1 MKRITLASRRDGC
14 CRGWC
19 VISWVVSALL
29 LLFGTGASSLDTIY
43 TAITPGKNFQHVIYP
58 IAQEKGYMRE
68 EGVDLKLLVIAGT
81 PSIQGLFADSI
92 QFTVAGT
99 SALIAAAKGAA
110 SIKVVLAA
118 NDQVHQWLLSK
129 PEITSPKSLK
139 GKRIATGGVAS
150 SATFMLKQ
158 ILTRHGLDPNRDVSY
173 IHQSGRTQLAA
184 LLSGSVDAI
193 ILGVQ
198 PRYIGVNAGMREL
211 IFFGNEVKN
220 SWGTLATSDRFIK
233 DQPKQVAGFIRA
245 TLKAL
250 RFIRQERDATIAA
263 NVKFSGVDRTLAIRM
278 YDDLIGTFTRNGI
291 VDEETQKNDLS
302 IIRQIADV
310 SEPIP
315 IARAYDFSFAYEADR
330 QLNQT
335 GWRP

>member
-1 MKRITLASRRDGC
+1 M
-14 CRGWC
+14 
-19 VISWVVSALL
+19 
-29 LLFGTGASSLDTIY
+29 
-43 TAITPGKNFQHVIYP
+43 AITPGKNFQHVIYP

-68 EGVDLKLLVIAGT
+68 EGIDLKMLVIAGT
-81 PSIQGLFADSI
+81 PSIQGLLAGSI

-99 SALIAAAKGAA
+99 STLIAAAKGAA
-110 SIKVVLAA
+110 PLKVVLAA
-118 NDQVHQWLLSK
+118 NDKVHQWLLSK
-129 PEITSPKSLK
+129 PEITSVRNLK

-158 ILTRHGLDPNRDVSY
+158 ILVRQGLDPNRDVNY
-173 IHQSGRTQLAA
+173 IHQSGGTQLGA

-211 IFFGNEVKN
+211 FFFGNEVKN

-233 DQPKQVAGFIRA
+233 EQPKQVAGCIRA
-245 TLKAL
+245 AVKAL

-263 NVKFSGVDRTLAIRM
+263 NVKFSGVDRTLAARM
-278 YDDLIGTFTRNGI
+278 YDDLIDTFTRNGT
-291 VDEETQKNDLS
+291 VDDETQKNDLS

-315 IARAYDFSFAYEADR
+315 MARAYDFSFAYDADR
-330 QLNQT
+330 QLNQA
-335 GWRP
+335 GWHP

>member
-1 MKRITLASRRDGC
+1 MKGLRHPSRRDQRRRRSCSAFG
-14 CRGWC
+14 
-19 VISWVVSALL
+19 IVSAVF
-29 LLFGTGASSLDTIY
+29 LFFATEAFSLDTIY
-43 TAITPGKNFQHVIYP
+43 MAITPGKNFQHVIYP

-68 EGVDLKLLVIAGT
+68 EDIDLKMLVIAGT
-81 PSIQGLFADSI
+81 PSIQGLLAGSI
-92 QFTVAGT
+92 RFTVAGT

-110 SIKVVLAA
+110 PLKVVLAA
-118 NDQVHQWLLSK
+118 NDKVHQWLLSK
-129 PEITSPKSLK
+129 PEITSVKNLK

-158 ILTRHGLDPNRDVSY
+158 ILSRQGLDPNRDVNY
-173 IHQSGRTQLAA
+173 IHQSGGTQLGA

-211 IFFGNEVKN
+211 FFFGNEVKN

-233 DQPKQVAGFIRA
+233 EQPKQVAGFIRA
-245 TLKAL
+245 ALKAL

-263 NVKFSGVDRTLAIRM
+263 NVKFSGVDRTLAARM
-278 YDDLIGTFTRNGI
+278 YDDLIGTFTRNGT
-291 VDEETQKNDLS
+291 VDEETQKNDLA

-315 IARAYDFSFAYEADR
+315 MARAYDFSFAHEADT
-330 QLNQT
+330 QLNQA